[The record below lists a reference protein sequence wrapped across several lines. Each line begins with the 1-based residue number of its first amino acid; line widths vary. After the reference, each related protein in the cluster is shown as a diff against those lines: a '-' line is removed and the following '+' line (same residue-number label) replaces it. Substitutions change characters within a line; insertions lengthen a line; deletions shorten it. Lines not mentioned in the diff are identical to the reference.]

1 MEGKYMGYSLVSD
14 FSQMIKKGC
23 MNTNK
28 IMICS
33 PFISENPMFD
43 FIQKK
48 EIDLRIIFRLC
59 LQTPTDF
66 LKQLYKAYPDCIHFF
81 EEEDN
86 FHSKI
91 YIMDKNVIVGS
102 SNFTFG
108 GLCKNKEL
116 NICVPFE
123 DNAYNEIVE
132 QFEHYWEESEPL
144 TQEIVDC
151 FIKTKNEGWGETN
164 KSIISLT
171 DKIQKE
177 LTECRQFVLTQEGR
191 EKRIQAVKKSLAKP
205 VVCLNTKKE
214 YQSILQAADEH
225 YNYRRCYGYI
235 SKVCKHEKKDYK
247 GDIWRFKSEFE
258 NMPEYEIN
266 KLIVAAKRETMK
278 EKEKYLFDNQYFSK
292 RSNLLDAF
300 KEKYN
305 YSITRSELYRKIK
318 EAEERN
324 QNVCKIEID
333 DKVYYLYFAKYYQ
346 LIGKQGEIEEEV
358 EVEKTLEEYKE
369 YYKLL
374 MQLEFGD
381 FKGCD
386 VVVSDKDEYYKIDG
400 QYYKN
405 RNSLKEYNDAII
417 CRDEAIYRLK
427 SGEYSLGND
436 ISMQF
441 LEKTNKKELYVK
453 NKLIYK
459 NKKGY
464 VDEHISTVTRD
475 EILLEI
481 QMLIE

>member
-1 MEGKYMGYSLVSD
+1 
-14 FSQMIKKGC
+14 
-23 MNTNK
+23 
-28 IMICS
+28 
-33 PFISENPMFD
+33 
-43 FIQKK
+43 
-48 EIDLRIIFRLC
+48 
-59 LQTPTDF
+59 
-66 LKQLYKAYPDCIHFF
+66 
-81 EEEDN
+81 
-86 FHSKI
+86 
-91 YIMDKNVIVGS
+91 MDKNVIVGS

-177 LTECRQFVLTQEGR
+177 LAECRQFVLTQEGR

-266 KLIVAAKRETMK
+266 ELIVAAKRETMK

-292 RSNLLDAF
+292 RS
-300 KEKYN
+300 
-305 YSITRSELYRKIK
+305 T
-318 EAEERN
+318 
-324 QNVCKIEID
+324 
-333 DKVYYLYFAKYYQ
+333 
-346 LIGKQGEIEEEV
+346 
-358 EVEKTLEEYKE
+358 
-369 YYKLL
+369 
-374 MQLEFGD
+374 
-381 FKGCD
+381 
-386 VVVSDKDEYYKIDG
+386 
-400 QYYKN
+400 
-405 RNSLKEYNDAII
+405 
-417 CRDEAIYRLK
+417 
-427 SGEYSLGND
+427 SGR
-436 ISMQF
+436 I
-441 LEKTNKKELYVK
+441 
-453 NKLIYK
+453 
-459 NKKGY
+459 
-464 VDEHISTVTRD
+464 
-475 EILLEI
+475 
-481 QMLIE
+481 